1 MQPSDPAATVI
12 PTTAL
17 ARPAFARAVVAMMV
31 GQVPAIR
38 NEAVRMA
45 ANAPGQPGMGMV
57 SRMAVAPLSMA
68 PAISLRSASV
78 AGRMLHS
85 SRPTSM
91 MAQNQAI
98 AWMATRSGA
107 RGTRTDRGSR
117 S

>member
-1 MQPSDPAATVI
+1 MQPTDPAATVI

-17 ARPAFARAVVAMMV
+17 ARPAFSRAVVAMMV

-38 NEAVRMA
+38 NEAARMA
-45 ANAPGQPGMGMV
+45 AKAPGQPGMGMV

-78 AGRMLHS
+78 AGKMLHS

-107 RGTRTDRGSR
+107 ARYSNR
-117 S
+117 